1 MKVRDLMQSDLTS
14 TTEDELVAA
23 AIVTLADAGIHGLPV
38 VDPHSKK
45 LLGVIS
51 TTDILEAISEHE
63 DGVAQQFLDTT
74 TVGEIMTTKATTISP
89 DADIT
94 EAAQTM
100 LYRDIH
106 RLFVE
111 EGGRLVGVIS
121 QSDIVRAVGT
131 AKI

>member
-1 MKVRDLMQSDLTS
+1 MIAHMD
-14 TTEDELVAA
+14 VA
-23 AIVTLADAGIHGLPV
+23 
-38 VDPHSKK
+38 
-45 LLGVIS
+45 
-51 TTDILEAISEHE
+51 
-63 DGVAQQFLDTT
+63 
-74 TVGEIMTTKATTISP
+74 
-89 DADIT
+89 

-111 EGGRLVGVIS
+111 EEGKLVGVIS

>member
-1 MKVRDLMQSDLTS
+1 MKVKDLMQTELT
-14 TTEDELVAA
+14 TTTLDERVTVAIIA
-23 AIVTLADAGIHGLPV
+23 LTDAGVHGLPV
-38 VDPHSKK
+38 VDLGSRK

-63 DGVAQQFLDTT
+63 DGEAQQFLDTT
-74 TVGEIMTTKATTISP
+74 NVGDIMTPNATTISP
-89 DADIT
+89 DAEIA

-111 EGGRLVGVIS
+111 EGGQLVGVIS